1 MSQLLSPRRE
11 VGEFRKRYK
20 WMGLVVFLVFG
31 GLIAWMGVLQ
41 VAQGEDWQ
49 AASREN
55 ITRTIRLPATR
66 GLIRDVRGRV
76 IAENRPS
83 YVVYVT
89 PQLLQEGD
97 RTRIEELMSLDE
109 AARARFRE
117 RLDAVPPRRRTHQIP
132 MFRDI
137 DRDQLAALETHSID
151 LPALDVV
158 ARPLRTYPFG
168 VLGAHAVGYLN
179 EVSAED
185 LARLDEEGREGY
197 GAGDRIGRTGVER
210 AHQEELRGRRGF
222 RRVLVD
228 ARGRRPDG
236 ALLMGRTEEE
246 VHRPEPGHDLV
257 LTLDMELMRAAQ
269 RAFGGHP
276 SGAAVVVDVNDGS
289 IRALYS
295 KPAYDPND
303 MSGGI
308 SHDDYGVLRDNP
320 FRPLIDKTIFDSWF
334 PGSTFKPISALAAL
348 GDAVLDPSQ
357 RVECVGFYEIGRQ
370 RMRCTSAHGD
380 VDMSQSLVQSCNV
393 YFYKLAEQVGLER
406 LNRYA
411 RLFGLGERTGV
422 GINSE
427 ARGFLATREWY
438 QERFGRFRVGYT
450 LNTAIGQG
458 NTRTTLLQL
467 ALAYAALANGG
478 TLYEPRLIE
487 SVREPD
493 GTLVRESQPRVRRR
507 LDLSEAHLA
516 YVNEALNGVV
526 NEPNGTAY
534 EVRLGGV
541 DVSGKTGTA
550 EIAPG
555 TPRANLDPAQAWY
568 FNRSHAWFAG
578 FAPAAAPEVAIVVL
592 VEHGGA
598 GGKAAAPI
606 GLQVLEDYL
615 GGPTTTA
622 RNARPRSG
630 SGAR

>member
-20 WMGLVVFLVFG
+20 WMGLVVFVVFG

-41 VAQGEDWQ
+41 LAQGSEWQ

-66 GLIRDVRGRV
+66 GILRDVRGRV

-97 RTRIEELMSLDE
+97 RERIEELMGLGED
-109 AARARFRE
+109 ARGAFRE
-117 RLDAVPPRRRTHQIP
+117 RLEAVPARRRTHQIP
-132 MFRDI
+132 VFKDI

-158 ARPLRTYPFG
+158 ARPVRTYPYG

-185 LARLDEEGREGY
+185 LQRLEDEGREGY
-197 GAGDRIGRTGVER
+197 GAGDRIGRTGLER
-210 AHQEELRGRRGF
+210 AYQEQLRGRRGF

-246 VHRPEPGHDLV
+246 LRRPEPGHDLV
-257 LTLDMELMRAAQ
+257 LTLDMELMRSAQ

-295 KPAYDPND
+295 KPAYDPNA

-308 SHDDYGVLRDNP
+308 SHEDYGVLRDNP
-320 FRPLIDKTIFDSWF
+320 FRPLIDKTIYDSWF

-357 RVECVGFYEIGRQ
+357 RVECIGYYEIGTDRK
-370 RMRCTSAHGD
+370 RCTSAHGD
-380 VDMSQSLVQSCNV
+380 VDMRDALVQSCNV
-393 YFYKLAEQVGLER
+393 YFYRLAEDVGLER
-406 LNRYA
+406 LNDWA
-411 RLFGLGERTGV
+411 RRFGLSQRTGI

-427 ARGFLATREWY
+427 ASGFLATREWY
-438 QERFGRFRVGYT
+438 EEHYGRYRVGYT
-450 LNTAIGQG
+450 LNTA
-458 NTRTTLLQL
+458 
-467 ALAYAALANGG
+467 
-478 TLYEPRLIE
+478 
-487 SVREPD
+487 
-493 GTLVRESQPRVRRR
+493 
-507 LDLSEAHLA
+507 
-516 YVNEALNGVV
+516 
-526 NEPNGTAY
+526 
-534 EVRLGGV
+534 
-541 DVSGKTGTA
+541 
-550 EIAPG
+550 
-555 TPRANLDPAQAWY
+555 
-568 FNRSHAWFAG
+568 
-578 FAPAAAPEVAIVVL
+578 
-592 VEHGGA
+592 
-598 GGKAAAPI
+598 
-606 GLQVLEDYL
+606 
-615 GGPTTTA
+615 
-622 RNARPRSG
+622 
-630 SGAR
+630 